1 MENKLLL
8 KRKFFIVL
16 ISIIIFSCTKDKK
29 ANAFYDKVEYY
40 HSNYYKIAGPPD
52 GTERFNVYYSDF
64 VEKNSKIY
72 YEDLSQF
79 RFVKS
84 EINNEFSDKID
95 NFFTDQNQGRYY
107 PDFKCLNCYQ
117 DVFLF
122 YKNKEL
128 VGIAKF
134 DFKCN
139 KYCYTNFELNKDRYL
154 SKDCLQYKYLF
165 K

>member
-1 MENKLLL
+1 M
-8 KRKFFIVL
+8 
-16 ISIIIFSCTKDKK
+16 FSCTKDKK